1 MPAIA
6 TVEISAGELLLSE
19 LAVADIVEK
28 GVSEVAAAS
37 RSVECQYMWIIGA
50 QTIKELI
57 VDCVVKVSVA
67 SAVITAV
74 TSGYVITR
82 ASSTIVSPTLHVAK
96 VAIVDVVVLPQL
108 TPPMPVAPGAY
119 VHVNPL
125 DKSAGSMISIS
136 HTLARDPSITRGY
149 TALLCFLRTR

>member
-6 TVEISAGELLLSE
+6 PVEISAGELLLFE

-28 GVSEVAAAS
+28 VVSEVVSEVDAAS

-57 VDCVVKVSVA
+57 VDCVVKVSVD
-67 SAVITAV
+67 SAVVTAV
-74 TSGYVITR
+74 TSGYVTIR
-82 ASSTIVSPTLHVAK
+82 ASSTIVSPALHVAK

-108 TPPMPVAPGAY
+108 TPPMPVAPGA
-119 VHVNPL
+119 
-125 DKSAGSMISIS
+125 
-136 HTLARDPSITRGY
+136 
-149 TALLCFLRTR
+149 